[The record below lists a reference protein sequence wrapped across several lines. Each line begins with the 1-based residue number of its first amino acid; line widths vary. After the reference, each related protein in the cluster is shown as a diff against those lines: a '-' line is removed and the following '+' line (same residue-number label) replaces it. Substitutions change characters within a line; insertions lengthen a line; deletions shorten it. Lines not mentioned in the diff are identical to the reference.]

1 MKCINFD
8 RAFERYMAEWIK
20 ENSEKYKDDMDV
32 IEDMMPDVYLE
43 FLKKP
48 ADFLDGVAPQDYF
61 EQFDNADMLVNWLCD
76 YIAQG
81 VPVPDLLLERVTA
94 LGNPAEKSL
103 LALVA
108 RDDLPEETQMTAIS
122 LLREMESKAPMQRY
136 IDYIASLE
144 EPSDKGDLC
153 TEALMSMGESVVE
166 PILATLSGAGQ
177 TGRDIF
183 ADVLSNYPGDER
195 IYELM
200 IERFVTRDERR
211 ALFASYLAK
220 LGDER
225 AIPRKA
231 RTSTIWIMWRSLTP
245 LRRWVVSVRRSANF
259 LATRIM
265 NLSGGCN
272 GLNAHVL
279 PLKEELLS

>member
-8 RAFERYMAEWIK
+8 RAFERYMAEWMK

-103 LALVA
+103 LVLVA
-108 RDDLPEETQMTAIS
+108 RDDLPEETQMMAIS

-153 TEALMSMGESVVE
+153 AEALMSMGESVVE
-166 PILATLSGAGQ
+166 PILAALSGAGQ

-225 AIPRKA
+225 AIP
-231 RTSTIWIMWRSLTP
+231 M
-245 LRRWVVSVRRSANF
+245 
-259 LATRIM
+259 
-265 NLSGGCN
+265 
-272 GLNAHVL
+272 
-279 PLKEELLS
+279 LKEAAQSPDINYLDYVEVVNAIEALGGERPPEREFSGDPYYESLRQV

>member
-8 RAFERYMAEWIK
+8 RAFERYMAEWMK

-94 LGNPAEKSL
+94 LGDSAEKSL

-153 TEALMSMGESVVE
+153 AEALMSMGESVVE

-225 AIPRKA
+225 AIPMLKEAAQSPDINYLDYVEVVNAIEALGGERPPE
-231 RTSTIWIMWRSLTP
+231 REFSGDPYYES
-245 LRRWVVSVRRSANF
+245 LRRV
-259 LATRIM
+259 
-265 NLSGGCN
+265 
-272 GLNAHVL
+272 
-279 PLKEELLS
+279 

>member
-8 RAFERYMAEWIK
+8 RAFERYMAEWMK

-48 ADFLDGVAPQDYF
+48 ADFLDGIAPQDYF
-61 EQFDNADMLVNWLCD
+61 EQFDNADMLVSWLCD

-94 LGNPAEKSL
+94 LGDPAEKSL

-136 IDYIASLE
+136 VDYIASLE

-153 TEALMSMGESVVE
+153 AEALMSMGESVVE
-166 PILATLSGAGQ
+166 PILAALSGARQ

-225 AIPRKA
+225 AIP
-231 RTSTIWIMWRSLTP
+231 M
-245 LRRWVVSVRRSANF
+245 
-259 LATRIM
+259 
-265 NLSGGCN
+265 
-272 GLNAHVL
+272 
-279 PLKEELLS
+279 LKEAAQSPDINYLDYVEVVNAIEALGGERPPEREFSGDPYYESLRQV

>member
-8 RAFERYMAEWIK
+8 RAFERYMAEWMK

-48 ADFLDGVAPQDYF
+48 ADFLDGIAPQDYF

-81 VPVPDLLLERVTA
+81 VPVPDILLERVTA
-94 LGNPAEKSL
+94 LGDPAEKSL
-103 LALVA
+103 LALVV
-108 RDDLPEETQMTAIS
+108 RDDMPEETQMTAIS

-136 IDYIASLE
+136 VDYIASLE

-153 TEALMSMGESVVE
+153 AEALMSMGESVVE
-166 PILATLSGAGQ
+166 PILAALSGAGQ

-225 AIPRKA
+225 AIP
-231 RTSTIWIMWRSLTP
+231 M
-245 LRRWVVSVRRSANF
+245 
-259 LATRIM
+259 
-265 NLSGGCN
+265 
-272 GLNAHVL
+272 
-279 PLKEELLS
+279 LKEAAQSPDINYLDYVEVVNAIEALGGERPPEREFSGDPYYESLRQV

>member
-153 TEALMSMGESVVE
+153 AEALMSMGESVVE

-225 AIPRKA
+225 AIP
-231 RTSTIWIMWRSLTP
+231 M
-245 LRRWVVSVRRSANF
+245 
-259 LATRIM
+259 
-265 NLSGGCN
+265 
-272 GLNAHVL
+272 
-279 PLKEELLS
+279 LKEAAQSPDINYLDYVEVVNAIEALGGDRPPEREFSGDPYYESLRQV

>member
-8 RAFERYMAEWIK
+8 RAFERYMAEWMK

-48 ADFLDGVAPQDYF
+48 ADFLDGIAPQDYF
-61 EQFDNADMLVNWLCD
+61 EQFDNADMLVSWLCD

-94 LGNPAEKSL
+94 LGDPAEKSL

-144 EPSDKGDLC
+144 ETSDKGDLC
-153 TEALMSMGESVVE
+153 AEALMSMGESVVE
-166 PILATLSGAGQ
+166 PILAALSGAGQ

-225 AIPRKA
+225 AIP
-231 RTSTIWIMWRSLTP
+231 M
-245 LRRWVVSVRRSANF
+245 
-259 LATRIM
+259 
-265 NLSGGCN
+265 
-272 GLNAHVL
+272 
-279 PLKEELLS
+279 LKEAAQSPDINYLDYVEVVNAIEALGGERPSEREFSGDPYYESLRQV

>member
-1 MKCINFD
+1 MRCINFD

-20 ENSEKYKDDMDV
+20 KNSEKYKDDMDV

-94 LGNPAEKSL
+94 LGDPAEKSL

-153 TEALMSMGESVVE
+153 AEALMSMGESVVE
-166 PILATLSGAGQ
+166 PILAALSGAGQ
-177 TGRDIF
+177 IGRDIF

-225 AIPRKA
+225 AIPMLKEAAQSPDINYLDYVEVVNAIEALGGERPPE
-231 RTSTIWIMWRSLTP
+231 REFSGDPYYES
-245 LRRWVVSVRRSANF
+245 LRRV
-259 LATRIM
+259 
-265 NLSGGCN
+265 
-272 GLNAHVL
+272 
-279 PLKEELLS
+279 

>member
-8 RAFERYMAEWIK
+8 RAVERYMAEWIK
-20 ENSEKYKDDMDV
+20 KNSEKYKDDMDV

-61 EQFDNADMLVNWLCD
+61 EQFDNTDMLVSWLCD

-153 TEALMSMGESVVE
+153 AEALMSMGESVVE
-166 PILATLSGAGQ
+166 PILAALSGAGQ

-195 IYELM
+195 IYELI

-225 AIPRKA
+225 AIP
-231 RTSTIWIMWRSLTP
+231 M
-245 LRRWVVSVRRSANF
+245 
-259 LATRIM
+259 
-265 NLSGGCN
+265 
-272 GLNAHVL
+272 
-279 PLKEELLS
+279 LKEAAQSPDINYLDYVEVVNAIEALGGERPPEREFSGDPYYESLRQM

>member
-20 ENSEKYKDDMDV
+20 KNSEKYKDDMDV

-153 TEALMSMGESVVE
+153 AEALMSMGESVVE
-166 PILATLSGAGQ
+166 PILATLSGTGQ

-225 AIPRKA
+225 AIP
-231 RTSTIWIMWRSLTP
+231 M
-245 LRRWVVSVRRSANF
+245 
-259 LATRIM
+259 
-265 NLSGGCN
+265 
-272 GLNAHVL
+272 
-279 PLKEELLS
+279 LKEAAQSPDINYLDYVEVVNAIEALGGERPPEREFSGDPYYESLRQV

>member
-8 RAFERYMAEWIK
+8 RAFERYMAEWMK

-48 ADFLDGVAPQDYF
+48 ADFLDGIAPQDYF

-94 LGNPAEKSL
+94 LGDPAEKSL
-103 LALVA
+103 LALIA

-153 TEALMSMGESVVE
+153 AEALMSMGESVVE
-166 PILATLSGAGQ
+166 PILAALSGAGQ

-225 AIPRKA
+225 AIP
-231 RTSTIWIMWRSLTP
+231 M
-245 LRRWVVSVRRSANF
+245 
-259 LATRIM
+259 
-265 NLSGGCN
+265 
-272 GLNAHVL
+272 
-279 PLKEELLS
+279 LKEAAQNPDINYLDYVEVVNAIEALGGERPPEREFSGDPYYESLKQV

>member
-8 RAFERYMAEWIK
+8 RAFERYMAEWMK

-48 ADFLDGVAPQDYF
+48 ADFLDGIAPQDYF
-61 EQFDNADMLVNWLCD
+61 EQFDNADMLVSWLCD

-94 LGNPAEKSL
+94 LGDPAEKSL

-136 IDYIASLE
+136 VDYIASLE

-153 TEALMSMGESVVE
+153 AEALMSMGESVIE
-166 PILATLSGAGQ
+166 PILAALSGAGQ

-211 ALFASYLAK
+211 VLFASYLAK

-225 AIPRKA
+225 AIP
-231 RTSTIWIMWRSLTP
+231 M
-245 LRRWVVSVRRSANF
+245 
-259 LATRIM
+259 
-265 NLSGGCN
+265 
-272 GLNAHVL
+272 
-279 PLKEELLS
+279 LKEAAQSPDINYLDYVEVVNAIEALGGERPPEREFSGDPYYESLRQV

>member
-153 TEALMSMGESVVE
+153 AEALMSMGESVVE
-166 PILATLSGAGQ
+166 PILAPLSGAGQ

-225 AIPRKA
+225 AIP
-231 RTSTIWIMWRSLTP
+231 M
-245 LRRWVVSVRRSANF
+245 
-259 LATRIM
+259 
-265 NLSGGCN
+265 
-272 GLNAHVL
+272 
-279 PLKEELLS
+279 LKEAAQSPDINYLDYVEVVNAIEALGGERPPEREFSGDPYYESLRQV

>member
-8 RAFERYMAEWIK
+8 RAFERYMAEWMK

-48 ADFLDGVAPQDYF
+48 ADFLDGIAPQDYF

-94 LGNPAEKSL
+94 LGDPAEKSL
-103 LALVA
+103 LALVV

-136 IDYIASLE
+136 VDYIASLE

-153 TEALMSMGESVVE
+153 AEALMSMGESVVE
-166 PILATLSGAGQ
+166 PILAALSGARQ

-225 AIPRKA
+225 AIP
-231 RTSTIWIMWRSLTP
+231 M
-245 LRRWVVSVRRSANF
+245 
-259 LATRIM
+259 
-265 NLSGGCN
+265 
-272 GLNAHVL
+272 
-279 PLKEELLS
+279 LKEAAQSPDINYLDYVEVVNAIEALGGERPPEREFSGDPYYESLRQV

>member
-94 LGNPAEKSL
+94 LGKPAEKSL
-103 LALVA
+103 LALIT

-153 TEALMSMGESVVE
+153 AEALMSMGESVVE
-166 PILATLSGAGQ
+166 PILAALSGAGQ

-225 AIPRKA
+225 AIP
-231 RTSTIWIMWRSLTP
+231 M
-245 LRRWVVSVRRSANF
+245 
-259 LATRIM
+259 
-265 NLSGGCN
+265 
-272 GLNAHVL
+272 
-279 PLKEELLS
+279 LKEAAQSPDINYLDYVEVVNAIEALGGERPPEREFSGDPYYESLRQV

>member
-8 RAFERYMAEWIK
+8 RAFERYMAEWMK

-81 VPVPDLLLERVTA
+81 VAVPDLLLERVTA
-94 LGNPAEKSL
+94 LGDPAEKSL
-103 LALVA
+103 LALIA

-136 IDYIASLE
+136 IDFIASLE

-153 TEALMSMGESVVE
+153 AEALMNMGESVVE
-166 PILATLSGAGQ
+166 PILAALSGAGQ

-225 AIPRKA
+225 AIP
-231 RTSTIWIMWRSLTP
+231 M
-245 LRRWVVSVRRSANF
+245 
-259 LATRIM
+259 
-265 NLSGGCN
+265 
-272 GLNAHVL
+272 
-279 PLKEELLS
+279 LKEAAQSPDINYLDYVEVVNAIEALGGERPPEREFAGDPYYESLKQV

>member
-8 RAFERYMAEWIK
+8 RAFERYMAEWMK

-48 ADFLDGVAPQDYF
+48 ADFLDGIAPQDYF
-61 EQFDNADMLVNWLCD
+61 EQFDNADMLVNWLCG

-94 LGNPAEKSL
+94 LGNPAEKCL

-108 RDDLPEETQMTAIS
+108 RDDLPEETQMMAIS

-153 TEALMSMGESVVE
+153 AEALMSMGESVVE
-166 PILATLSGAGQ
+166 PILAALSGAGQ

-225 AIPRKA
+225 AIP
-231 RTSTIWIMWRSLTP
+231 M
-245 LRRWVVSVRRSANF
+245 
-259 LATRIM
+259 
-265 NLSGGCN
+265 
-272 GLNAHVL
+272 
-279 PLKEELLS
+279 LKEAAQSPDINYLDYVEVVNAIEALGGERPPEREFSGDPYYESLRQV

>member
-8 RAFERYMAEWIK
+8 RAFERYMAEWMK

-48 ADFLDGVAPQDYF
+48 ADFLDGIAPQDYF
-61 EQFDNADMLVNWLCD
+61 EQFDNADMLVSWLCD

-94 LGNPAEKSL
+94 LGDPAEKSL

-153 TEALMSMGESVVE
+153 AEALMSMGESVVE

-225 AIPRKA
+225 AIP
-231 RTSTIWIMWRSLTP
+231 M
-245 LRRWVVSVRRSANF
+245 
-259 LATRIM
+259 
-265 NLSGGCN
+265 
-272 GLNAHVL
+272 
-279 PLKEELLS
+279 LKEAAQSPDINYLDYVEVVNAIEALGGERPPEREFSGDPYYESLRQV

>member
-20 ENSEKYKDDMDV
+20 ENSEKYKDGMDV

-153 TEALMSMGESVVE
+153 AEALMSMGESVVE

-225 AIPRKA
+225 AIP
-231 RTSTIWIMWRSLTP
+231 M
-245 LRRWVVSVRRSANF
+245 
-259 LATRIM
+259 
-265 NLSGGCN
+265 
-272 GLNAHVL
+272 
-279 PLKEELLS
+279 LKEAAQSPDINYLDYVEVVNAIEALGGERPPEREFSGDPYYESLRQV

>member
-81 VPVPDLLLERVTA
+81 VAVPDLLLERVTA
-94 LGNPAEKSL
+94 LGDPAEKSL
-103 LALVA
+103 LALIA

-136 IDYIASLE
+136 IDFIASLE

-153 TEALMSMGESVVE
+153 AEALMSMGESVVE
-166 PILATLSGAGQ
+166 PILAALSGAGQ

-225 AIPRKA
+225 AIP
-231 RTSTIWIMWRSLTP
+231 M
-245 LRRWVVSVRRSANF
+245 
-259 LATRIM
+259 
-265 NLSGGCN
+265 
-272 GLNAHVL
+272 
-279 PLKEELLS
+279 LKEAAQSPDINYLDYVEVVNAIEALGGERPPEREFSGDPYYESLRQV

>member
-8 RAFERYMAEWIK
+8 RAFERYMAEWMK

-94 LGNPAEKSL
+94 LGDPAEKSL
-103 LALVA
+103 LALIA

-136 IDYIASLE
+136 IDFIASLE

-153 TEALMSMGESVVE
+153 AEALMSMGESVVE
-166 PILATLSGAGQ
+166 PILAAISGAGQ

-225 AIPRKA
+225 AIP
-231 RTSTIWIMWRSLTP
+231 M
-245 LRRWVVSVRRSANF
+245 
-259 LATRIM
+259 
-265 NLSGGCN
+265 
-272 GLNAHVL
+272 
-279 PLKEELLS
+279 LKEAAQSPDINYLDYVEVVNAIEALGGERPPEREFAGDPYYESLKQV

>member
-61 EQFDNADMLVNWLCD
+61 EQFDNADMLVNNWLCD

-153 TEALMSMGESVVE
+153 AEALMSMGESVVE

-225 AIPRKA
+225 AIP
-231 RTSTIWIMWRSLTP
+231 M
-245 LRRWVVSVRRSANF
+245 
-259 LATRIM
+259 
-265 NLSGGCN
+265 
-272 GLNAHVL
+272 
-279 PLKEELLS
+279 LKEAAQSPDINYLDYVEVVNAIEALGGERPPEREFSGDPYYESLRQV

>member
-153 TEALMSMGESVVE
+153 AEALMSMGESVVE

-225 AIPRKA
+225 AIP
-231 RTSTIWIMWRSLTP
+231 M
-245 LRRWVVSVRRSANF
+245 
-259 LATRIM
+259 
-265 NLSGGCN
+265 
-272 GLNAHVL
+272 
-279 PLKEELLS
+279 LKEAAQSPDINYLDYVEVVNAIEALGGERPPEREFSGDPYYELSLIHI

>member
-61 EQFDNADMLVNWLCD
+61 EQFDNADVLVNWLCD

-94 LGNPAEKSL
+94 LGDPAEKSL

-153 TEALMSMGESVVE
+153 AEALMSMGESVVE
-166 PILATLSGAGQ
+166 PILAALSGAGQ

-225 AIPRKA
+225 AIP
-231 RTSTIWIMWRSLTP
+231 M
-245 LRRWVVSVRRSANF
+245 
-259 LATRIM
+259 
-265 NLSGGCN
+265 
-272 GLNAHVL
+272 
-279 PLKEELLS
+279 LKEAAQSPDINYLDYVEVVNAIEALGGERPPEREFSGDPYYESLRQV

>member
-48 ADFLDGVAPQDYF
+48 ADFLDGVTPQDYF

-76 YIAQG
+76 YIVQG

-153 TEALMSMGESVVE
+153 AEALMSMGESVVE

-225 AIPRKA
+225 AIP
-231 RTSTIWIMWRSLTP
+231 M
-245 LRRWVVSVRRSANF
+245 
-259 LATRIM
+259 
-265 NLSGGCN
+265 
-272 GLNAHVL
+272 
-279 PLKEELLS
+279 LKEAAQSPDINYLDYVEVVNAIEALGGERPPEREFSGDPYYESLRQV

>member
-48 ADFLDGVAPQDYF
+48 ADFLDGIAPQDYF
-61 EQFDNADMLVNWLCD
+61 EQFDNADMLVSWLCD

-81 VPVPDLLLERVTA
+81 VPVPDLLLERVTV
-94 LGNPAEKSL
+94 LGDPAEKSL

-108 RDDLPEETQMTAIS
+108 RDDLPEETQMMAIS

-153 TEALMSMGESVVE
+153 AEALMSMGESVVE

-225 AIPRKA
+225 AIP
-231 RTSTIWIMWRSLTP
+231 M
-245 LRRWVVSVRRSANF
+245 
-259 LATRIM
+259 
-265 NLSGGCN
+265 
-272 GLNAHVL
+272 
-279 PLKEELLS
+279 LKEAAQSPDINYLDYVEVVNAIEALGGERPPEREFSGDPYYESLRQV

>member
-94 LGNPAEKSL
+94 LGKPAEKSL
-103 LALVA
+103 LALIT

-136 IDYIASLE
+136 IDFIASLE

-153 TEALMSMGESVVE
+153 AEALMSMGESVVE

-225 AIPRKA
+225 AIP
-231 RTSTIWIMWRSLTP
+231 M
-245 LRRWVVSVRRSANF
+245 
-259 LATRIM
+259 
-265 NLSGGCN
+265 
-272 GLNAHVL
+272 
-279 PLKEELLS
+279 LKEAAQSPDINYLDYVEVVNAIEALGGERPPEREFSGDPYYESLRQV

>member
-8 RAFERYMAEWIK
+8 RAFERYMAEWMK

-48 ADFLDGVAPQDYF
+48 ANFLDGIAPQDYF

-153 TEALMSMGESVVE
+153 AEALMSMGESVVE
-166 PILATLSGAGQ
+166 PILAALSGAGQ

-183 ADVLSNYPGDER
+183 ADVLSNYPGDDR

-225 AIPRKA
+225 AIP
-231 RTSTIWIMWRSLTP
+231 M
-245 LRRWVVSVRRSANF
+245 
-259 LATRIM
+259 
-265 NLSGGCN
+265 
-272 GLNAHVL
+272 
-279 PLKEELLS
+279 LKEAAQSPDINYLDYVEVVNAIEALGGERPPEREFSGDPYYESLRQV

>member
-153 TEALMSMGESVVE
+153 AEALMSMGESVVE
-166 PILATLSGAGQ
+166 LILATLSGAGQ

-225 AIPRKA
+225 AIP
-231 RTSTIWIMWRSLTP
+231 M
-245 LRRWVVSVRRSANF
+245 
-259 LATRIM
+259 
-265 NLSGGCN
+265 
-272 GLNAHVL
+272 
-279 PLKEELLS
+279 LKEAAQSPDINYLDYVEVVNAIEALGGERPPEREFSGDPYYESLRQV

>member
-8 RAFERYMAEWIK
+8 RAFERYVVEWIK
-20 ENSEKYKDDMDV
+20 KNSEKYKDDMDV

-61 EQFDNADMLVNWLCD
+61 EQFDNADMLVSWLCD

-153 TEALMSMGESVVE
+153 AEALMSMGESVVE
-166 PILATLSGAGQ
+166 PILAALSGAGQ
-177 TGRDIF
+177 IGRDIF

-225 AIPRKA
+225 AIP
-231 RTSTIWIMWRSLTP
+231 M
-245 LRRWVVSVRRSANF
+245 
-259 LATRIM
+259 
-265 NLSGGCN
+265 
-272 GLNAHVL
+272 
-279 PLKEELLS
+279 LKEAAQSPDINYLDYVEVVNAIEALGGERPPEREFSGDPYYESLRQV

>member
-108 RDDLPEETQMTAIS
+108 RDDLPEETQMMAIS

-153 TEALMSMGESVVE
+153 AEALMSMGESVVE

-225 AIPRKA
+225 AIP
-231 RTSTIWIMWRSLTP
+231 M
-245 LRRWVVSVRRSANF
+245 
-259 LATRIM
+259 
-265 NLSGGCN
+265 
-272 GLNAHVL
+272 
-279 PLKEELLS
+279 LKEAAQSPDINYLDYVEVVNAIEALGGERPPEREFSGDPYYESLRQV

>member
-8 RAFERYMAEWIK
+8 RAFERYMAEWMK

-48 ADFLDGVAPQDYF
+48 ADFLDGIAPQDYF
-61 EQFDNADMLVNWLCD
+61 EQFDNADMLVSWLCD

-136 IDYIASLE
+136 VDYIASLE

-153 TEALMSMGESVVE
+153 AEALMSMGESVVE

-225 AIPRKA
+225 AIP
-231 RTSTIWIMWRSLTP
+231 M
-245 LRRWVVSVRRSANF
+245 
-259 LATRIM
+259 
-265 NLSGGCN
+265 
-272 GLNAHVL
+272 
-279 PLKEELLS
+279 LKEAAQSPDINYLDYVEVVNAIEALGGERPPEREFSGDPYYESLRQV

>member
-136 IDYIASLE
+136 VDYIASLE

-153 TEALMSMGESVVE
+153 AEALMSMGESVVE
-166 PILATLSGAGQ
+166 PILATLSSAGQ

-225 AIPRKA
+225 AIP
-231 RTSTIWIMWRSLTP
+231 M
-245 LRRWVVSVRRSANF
+245 
-259 LATRIM
+259 
-265 NLSGGCN
+265 
-272 GLNAHVL
+272 
-279 PLKEELLS
+279 LKEAAQSPDINYLDYVEVVDAIEALGGERPPEREFSGDPYYESLRQV

>member
-8 RAFERYMAEWIK
+8 RAFERYMAEWMK

-48 ADFLDGVAPQDYF
+48 ADFLDGIAPQDYF

-94 LGNPAEKSL
+94 LGKPAEKSL
-103 LALVA
+103 LALIT

-153 TEALMSMGESVVE
+153 AEALMSMGESVVE
-166 PILATLSGAGQ
+166 PILAALSGAGQ

-225 AIPRKA
+225 AIP
-231 RTSTIWIMWRSLTP
+231 M
-245 LRRWVVSVRRSANF
+245 
-259 LATRIM
+259 
-265 NLSGGCN
+265 
-272 GLNAHVL
+272 
-279 PLKEELLS
+279 LKEAAQNPDINYLDYVEVVNAIEALGGERPPEREFSGDPYYESLRQV

>member
-8 RAFERYMAEWIK
+8 RAFERYMAEWMK

-81 VPVPDLLLERVTA
+81 VAVPDLLLERVTA
-94 LGNPAEKSL
+94 LGDPAEKSL
-103 LALVA
+103 LALIA

-153 TEALMSMGESVVE
+153 AEALMSMGESVVE
-166 PILATLSGAGQ
+166 PILAALSGAGQ

-225 AIPRKA
+225 AIP
-231 RTSTIWIMWRSLTP
+231 M
-245 LRRWVVSVRRSANF
+245 
-259 LATRIM
+259 
-265 NLSGGCN
+265 
-272 GLNAHVL
+272 
-279 PLKEELLS
+279 LKEAAQNPDINYLDYVEVVNAIEALGGERPPEREFSGDPYYESLRQV

>member
-94 LGNPAEKSL
+94 LGDSAEKSL
-103 LALVA
+103 LALIA
-108 RDDLPEETQMTAIS
+108 HDDLPEETQMTAIS

-153 TEALMSMGESVVE
+153 AEALMSMGESVVE
-166 PILATLSGAGQ
+166 PILAALSGAGQ

-225 AIPRKA
+225 AIP
-231 RTSTIWIMWRSLTP
+231 M
-245 LRRWVVSVRRSANF
+245 
-259 LATRIM
+259 
-265 NLSGGCN
+265 
-272 GLNAHVL
+272 
-279 PLKEELLS
+279 LKEAAQSPDINYLDYVEVVNAIEALGGERPPEREFSGDPYYESLRQV